1 MDRCDLVDKTGNRC
15 QDDFREEALSSI
27 IEEKSSVGFDNNW
40 VLSLWI
46 GHSRMQIFCSMK

>member
-1 MDRCDLVDKTGNRC
+1 MGRCDLVDKTRNRC